1 MIEGLLD
8 LRAPM
13 DITPAGFFERW
24 LPAQIASWKTL
35 IERFTAGLAFSTSV
49 RITGARG
56 GEWTVALADGSPTIT
71 PGLDPEALV
80 TFVVSEENFVQSVTG
95 QLDDLR
101 MNSKQPRPDVDLS
114 PEAVKRQAED
124 IIAALKGLNGSLR
137 ASVDDPDRPLAV
149 TVKFGGELKDRPDCD
164 IKVKL
169 EDVKA
174 IASGDLDPQS
184 AFMGGRF
191 QIEDDSGLLTEILAL
206 LL

>member
-8 LRAPM
+8 IRAPM
-13 DITPAGFFERW
+13 DITPAGFFEQW
-24 LPAQIASWKTL
+24 LPAQIESSRPL
-35 IERFTAGLAFSTSV
+35 IEAFTPGIAFSAAV
-49 RITGARG
+49 RVTGDGG
-56 GEWTVALADGSPTIT
+56 GEWTVGLANGSTAIT
-71 PGLDPEALV
+71 PGLDPQALL
-80 TFVVSEENFVQSVTG
+80 TFVVSEENFIQSVTG

-101 MNSKQPRPDVDLS
+101 MKAQDSPPDVELS
-114 PEAVKRQAED
+114 PEAIRKQAEE

-149 TVKFGGELKDRPDCD
+149 TVKFAGEMKDRPDCE

-174 IASGDLDPQS
+174 IASGELDPQS
-184 AFMGGRF
+184 AFMGGRC
-191 QIEDDSGLLTEILAL
+191 QIEDEAGLLTEILAL